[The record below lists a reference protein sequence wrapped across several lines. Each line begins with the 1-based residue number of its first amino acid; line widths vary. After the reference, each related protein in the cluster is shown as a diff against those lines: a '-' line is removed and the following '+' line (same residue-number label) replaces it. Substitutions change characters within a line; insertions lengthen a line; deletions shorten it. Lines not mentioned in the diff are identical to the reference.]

1 MEIPNCRFLDSL
13 ALAFV
18 RAAVARNDRSFFR
31 PEIFCIYPDQS
42 GGFLSGRHLIL
53 NCVVEEVWNMRH
65 IAFPLLLIA
74 AFYCCP
80 VLGQKGPCT
89 EDSIRAEFNSGSRPA
104 RTDDFYLFNPLL
116 EKPAVGLEDLK
127 KAQRT
132 MATQSANRKNAKAET
147 KLVACRSEFVST
159 NASSGV

>member
-1 MEIPNCRFLDSL
+1 
-13 ALAFV
+13 
-18 RAAVARNDRSFFR
+18 
-31 PEIFCIYPDQS
+31 
-42 GGFLSGRHLIL
+42 
-53 NCVVEEVWNMRH
+53 MRH

-147 KLVACRSEFVST
+147 KLDRVVVAPSGDMAYGFGETHFSYDEGESGKHIDATTALLSVWRADGGVCKLA
-159 NASSGV
+159 ASMIQREGQR